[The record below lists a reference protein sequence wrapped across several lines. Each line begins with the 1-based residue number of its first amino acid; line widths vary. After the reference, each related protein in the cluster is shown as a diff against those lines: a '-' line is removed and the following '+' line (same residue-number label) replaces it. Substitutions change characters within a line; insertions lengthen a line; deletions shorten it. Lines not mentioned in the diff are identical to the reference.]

1 MSDRAGRDF
10 RAVDVAYDALDVL
23 VLSVDLLHPED
34 VVTEVEALEA
44 ALLPEQGDHHAA
56 GPVEALPEEL
66 SGKMWS
72 FKTRSWD

>member
-23 VLSVDLLHPED
+23 ILAIDLLQAED
-34 VVTEVEALEA
+34 VVTEVEALEP
-44 ALLPEQGDHHAA
+44 ALLAEQGDHHAT